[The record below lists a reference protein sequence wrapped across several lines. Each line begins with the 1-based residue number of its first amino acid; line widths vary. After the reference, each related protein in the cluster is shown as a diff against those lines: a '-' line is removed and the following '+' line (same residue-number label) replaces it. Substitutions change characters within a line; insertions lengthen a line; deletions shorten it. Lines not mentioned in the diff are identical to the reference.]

1 MGRQRM
7 AGTELATAPGLR
19 FGDSLQALRE
29 RGAEE
34 YPNLADSLYDLMWR
48 RIVNLEFAPGTR
60 LSDEALARDLG
71 VSRTPMREALH
82 RLSQIG
88 LVRVNARRGFFVTT
102 LERRD
107 VNDLY
112 DLRTALEVFA
122 ARLAAPLLTA
132 EDLAPHIARQQ
143 AVLARATADAPA
155 DMEEFVQSDL
165 LLHDLIVRR
174 SGNGRMQEVLAD
186 IKGQLSLAHLR
197 LAQISAHNRRAVEE
211 HSLILEALAAG
222 DTAAAADAVEGHLQ
236 AVKERVL
243 AEFFP
248 LRGVEADFGGAGA
261 TP

>member
-1 MGRQRM
+1 M
-7 AGTELATAPGLR
+7 AGSTLATATTLR
-19 FGDSLQALRE
+19 FGDSLQALRA

-112 DLRTALEVFA
+112 DMRTALEVFA
-122 ARLAAPLLTA
+122 VRLATPLLTSA
-132 EDLAPHIARQQ
+132 DLAPHMARQQ
-143 AVLARATADAPA
+143 AVLDRGTSGAPA

-197 LAQISAHNRRAVEE
+197 LAQIPEHNRRAVEE
-211 HSLILEALAAG
+211 HTRILEALAAG
-222 DTAAAADAVEGHLQ
+222 DAGEAADAVGAHLQ
-236 AVKERVL
+236 AVKGRVL
-243 AEFFP
+243 EEFFP
-248 LRGVEADFGGAGA
+248 VGEVPGG
-261 TP
+261 PR